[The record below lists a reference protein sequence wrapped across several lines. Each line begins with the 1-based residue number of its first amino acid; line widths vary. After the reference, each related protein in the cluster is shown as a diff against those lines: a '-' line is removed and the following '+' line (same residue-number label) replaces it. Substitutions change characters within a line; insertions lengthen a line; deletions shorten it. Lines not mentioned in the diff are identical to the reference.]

1 MHIPVVGKIVIYN
14 EITIFSKTFAALD
27 RNSVL
32 LTESIDILSKI
43 TNNEIY
49 KLIMFDTISNLLRG
63 EKMSESFKNNWAVP
77 DLAYHMIATGE
88 STGDLADMLDKVA
101 EYYQVQQ
108 KSMTNQI
115 KTFIEPIMI
124 IGLAVIVGGIVLSII
139 LPLFELYQS
148 IR

>member
-1 MHIPVVGKIVIYN
+1 M
-14 EITIFSKTFAALD
+14 TIFSKTFASL
-27 RNSVL
+27 NKNNVL

-63 EKMSESFKNNWAVP
+63 DKMSESFKNNWAIP

-88 STGDLADMLDKVA
+88 STGELSTMLDKVA
-101 EYYQVQQ
+101 DYYQLQQ
-108 KSMTNQI
+108 KSLTDQL

-124 IGLAVIVGGIVLSII
+124 IFLAVIVGGIVLSII
-139 LPLFELYQS
+139 IPLFEVYKS
-148 IR
+148 IS

>member
-1 MHIPVVGKIVIYN
+1 
-14 EITIFSKTFAALD
+14 
-27 RNSVL
+27 
-32 LTESIDILSKI
+32 
-43 TNNEIY
+43 
-49 KLIMFDTISNLLRG
+49 
-63 EKMSESFKNNWAVP
+63 
-77 DLAYHMIATGE
+77 MIATGE

-101 EYYQVQQ
+101 DYYQIQQ